1 MKEYLQNLANSQA
14 KHNAFGKI
22 PLIPKE
28 QYVLDNGRIMTSE
41 SLTQEQKD
49 IVIRLSNAFEPQA
62 KQCFFNSMF
71 MCMASIWN
79 SELHPRLKY
88 CEGFV
93 ECKSPFPVH
102 HAWVTLDGK
111 VVDLTLTTTKY
122 TLEQLTDWQDNGVSL
137 PREDDFSDRIL
148 GVIPENWEY
157 FGVEFEA
164 KKVGQQFVDR
174 GASFS
179 LIDDWERRW
188 PLLQKKEQNENIN
201 LI

>member
-1 MKEYLQNLANSQA
+1 MKEYLQMMAMSQT
-14 KHNAFGKI
+14 KHNSFGRI
-22 PLIPKE
+22 SLIPKE

-41 SLTQEQKD
+41 SLDEEQKE
-49 IVIRLSNAFEPQA
+49 IVVRLSNAFESQA

-71 MCMASIWN
+71 MCMASIWD

-102 HAWVTLDGK
+102 HAWITLDGL

-122 TLEQLTDWQDNGVSL
+122 TLEQLASWQDYGVSL
-137 PREDDFSDRIL
+137 PRNEDFSDRIL
-148 GVIPENWEY
+148 GDIPEGWEY
-157 FGVEFEA
+157 FGVEFDA
-164 KKVGQQFVDR
+164 KKVGQQFVER
-174 GASFS
+174 GSSFS
-179 LIDDWERRW
+179 LIDDWEKQW
-188 PLLQKKEQNENIN
+188 PLLQKNDQTEDKN